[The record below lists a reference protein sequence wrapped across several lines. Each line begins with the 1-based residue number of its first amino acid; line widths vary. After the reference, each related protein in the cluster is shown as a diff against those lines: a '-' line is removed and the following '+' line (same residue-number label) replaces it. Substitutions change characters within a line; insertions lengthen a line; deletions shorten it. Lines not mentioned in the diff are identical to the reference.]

1 MASVNPFDLLG
12 DDDND
17 DPSQLLAAQEHKL
30 GPLAAKKPQ
39 AQPAAQ
45 PAKPAKLPSKPL
57 PPAQAGELSASIS
70 ILGFYCFFQNS
81 FVWFRIFGFVDV
93 VLVSFGLIYSVFV
106 ICVLW
111 LDVGFLCCYA
121 FWVEIW

>member
-57 PPAQAGELSASIS
+57 PPAQAGELSASASIS
-70 ILGFYCFFQNS
+70 ILGFYCFFS
-81 FVWFRIFGFVDV
+81 KFFC
-93 VLVSFGLIYSVFV
+93 LVPDIWVCG
-106 ICVLW
+106 CC
-111 LDVGFLCCYA
+111 VGFIWVNLFSVCYMRFVA
-121 FWVEIW
+121 